1 MRVLVK
7 IDERRMKAA
16 AGMLNLIGDDDNV
29 CGLVDKAV
37 EKCKDS
43 TIEIDLAEL
52 GGEGKQV
59 AICLAMLAIGKM
71 AKAIEE
77 STKEGECRS

>member
-59 AICLAMLAIGKM
+59 AICLAMLAIRKM

>member
-7 IDERRMKAA
+7 IDERFAKAA
-16 AGMLNLIGDDDNV
+16 AGMLNIIADDDKV
-29 CGLVDKAV
+29 CSLVEKAV

-52 GGEGKQV
+52 EAEGKE
-59 AICLAMLAIGKM
+59 ISISLALLAITKM

-77 STKEGECRS
+77 STKEGERQL